1 MAISVTAMAEIEN
14 CHLGE
19 AVACYHDKNTHKKK
33 EVLNVHERFYDIL
46 PFRY

>member
-1 MAISVTAMAEIEN
+1 VAISVTAMAEIEN

-19 AVACYHDKNTHKKK
+19 TVACYHDNKKKKKK